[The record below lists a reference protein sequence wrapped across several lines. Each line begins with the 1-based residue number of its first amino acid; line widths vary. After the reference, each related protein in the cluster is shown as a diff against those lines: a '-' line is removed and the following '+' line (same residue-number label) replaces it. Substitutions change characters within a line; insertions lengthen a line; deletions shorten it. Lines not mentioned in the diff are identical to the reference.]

1 MGRFKLS
8 IGSWAYIFGPYESNP
23 IPFDVVVRR
32 LGELGFD
39 GVEVA
44 GFKPHVHPDDYPMKA
59 DRDAL
64 RALIK
69 VNGLEVSGL
78 AADFW
83 SGPPPASDEALKDD
97 AYIKLFKK
105 NLQLCVDLGAPAI
118 RVDTVSPP
126 DAEIPGV
133 DRKTAWRRI
142 AELWRECA
150 EIASKFG
157 VKVVWEFEPGFMF
170 NKPSEVVGLVEEV
183 NHPNFSVLF
192 DTCHAYMCAV
202 VGARQP
208 EPKET
213 LKGGVAEFARM
224 LKGKI
229 GHIHLIDSDGTLHD
243 GETSTHRPFGEG
255 LIDFDEVIPAIVED
269 AEYKGEWWTIDL
281 CFWPQAWEVTAKAK
295 EFLEPYLERYG

>member
-1 MGRFKLS
+1 MAKLS
-8 IGSWAYIFGPYESNP
+8 IGSWAYAFGPYEKNP
-23 IPFDVVVRR
+23 IPFDVVVKR
-32 LGELGFD
+32 LGELRFD
-39 GVEVA
+39 GVEIG
-44 GFKPHVHPDDYPMKA
+44 GFKPHLHPDDYPMKA
-59 DRDAL
+59 ERDAIK
-64 RALIK
+64 AMIK
-69 VNGLEVSGL
+69 VNGLGVSGL

-83 SGPPPASDEALKDD
+83 SGPPPATDEALEDE

-105 NLQLCVDLGAPAI
+105 NLQLCLDLGAPAI

-133 DRKTAWRRI
+133 DRKTAWNRI
-142 AELWRECA
+142 VEQWRECS
-150 EIASKFG
+150 EIARKFG

-170 NKPSEVVGLVEEV
+170 NKPSEVLQMVEDV

-213 LKGGVAEFARM
+213 LKGGVVEFARM

-243 GETSTHRPFGEG
+243 NETSTHRPFGEG
-255 LIDFDEVIPAIVED
+255 LINFDEVIPAIIED
-269 AEYKGEWWTIDL
+269 AGYKGEWWTIDL

-295 EFLEPYLERYG
+295 EFLTPYLERYG